1 MKKIS
6 LTPLESGTHDII
18 IPIGGSKSY
27 TNRALI
33 MASLAQG
40 ASIVRFPS
48 TSADSRVLIDALR
61 TLGIS
66 IHEHE
71 DGTIAITGNGG
82 RFPSREVSINV
93 GHAGTAMRFL
103 TALCA
108 LVPGKVEL
116 DGSSRMRERPIG
128 ELVNALVQLGVH
140 VEFKANDGFP
150 PLMVQGGAIAK
161 NSVTISG
168 KVSSQ
173 FITSLLLI
181 GPCIKGGLTV
191 LIADGQISRSYID
204 MTIDGMK
211 QFGVTVI
218 NEQYRKYTIA
228 PGSGYRAREYDVEGD
243 ASGASYLFGIAA
255 LKKKKITVSNINPL
269 SKQGDIH
276 FVEILEEMGCVV
288 SRDERKNE
296 ISVTGPHELKAV
308 TVDMSLMPDTAQTLA
323 VVAAFAKGTTT
334 ITGLSTLKV
343 KETDRLI
350 ALKNELKK
358 MRVTC
363 SVTDDSIQIIGGKPH
378 GASIETYHDHRMALS
393 FSIAGAVI
401 PGMEINDPD
410 VVIKSFPTYWEV
422 LKTIGLG
429 VYTEP
434 I

>member
-6 LTPLESGTHDII
+6 LSPAKNAQSDII

-40 ASIVRFPS
+40 TSIIRFPS
-48 TSADSRVLIDALR
+48 TSADSLVLIEALR
-61 TLGIS
+61 MLGVLVHTRDDGS
-66 IHEHE
+66 IEI
-71 DGTIAITGNGG
+71 DGTGGKFLERDIA
-82 RFPSREVSINV
+82 INV

-108 LVPGKVEL
+108 LVPGKVVL
-116 DGSSRMRERPIG
+116 DGSPRMRERPIG

-140 VEFKANDGFP
+140 VEFKTNDGFP
-150 PLMVQGGAIAK
+150 PLMVQGGAITK
-161 NSVTISG
+161 NIVTISG

-181 GPCIKGGLTV
+181 GPCIQGGLT
-191 LIADGQISRSYID
+191 IIIPDEQISGSYID

-218 NEQYRKYTIA
+218 NEKYRKYTI
-228 PGSGYRAREYDVEGD
+228 PQGSTYKSNEYAIEGD

-255 LKKKKITVSNINPL
+255 LTKKKITVSNINPL

-276 FVEILEEMGCVV
+276 FVGILEKMGCIV

-296 ISVTGPHELKAV
+296 ISVIGPDELKAV
-308 TVDMSLMPDTAQTLA
+308 KIDMHLMPDTAQTIA
-323 VVAAFAKGTTT
+323 VVAALAKGTTT
-334 ITGLSTLKV
+334 ITGLSTLKI
-343 KETDRLI
+343 KETDRLV
-350 ALKNELKK
+350 ALKNELGK
-358 MRVTC
+358 MGVHC
-363 SVTDDSIQIIGGKPH
+363 SVTDDSIQIVGGRPH
-378 GASIETYHDHRMALS
+378 GAEIETYHDHRMALA
-393 FSIAGAVI
+393 FAVAGAVI
-401 PGMEINDPD
+401 PGMQIDDPD
-410 VVIKSFPTYWEV
+410 VVIKSFPSYWEV
-422 LKTIGLG
+422 LRTIGIG
-429 VYTEP
+429 VTEL